1 MSGHGS
7 CHEGESPPPPT
18 ADRRWFCL
26 HAGAAAFSLGLV
38 QTFVPMLAIR
48 LGASNP
54 QLGLLSALPNLLAI
68 PALLLSS
75 RLFTAG
81 RKRVWIRRATLLAR
95 TGFLLLAAVPGLPVP
110 TRVGALILVW
120 ALAMVGEGVAY
131 TGIQGLVAD
140 AFGPASRGRV
150 LAERGRYATLAGL
163 GAGLLAGILLDRLP
177 FPAGYQGIFGA
188 AGLLVAV
195 ELWLI
200 RRLPEPEVP
209 VDDPGAAPAAPAS
222 GAAVPSAAGPEAQGG
237 GPGEGGRGEG
247 GRAGSAGVPEP
258 GAGRAGPGWAR
269 PRWQVS
275 GQVARFFV
283 ASALLHL
290 TWQSLW
296 PVFNRYQITD
306 LGANNT
312 WVSLLNVTN
321 SLGAAGTYN
330 LWARWGERWG
340 HRRMLV
346 AAGCILSLA
355 PLTNVLFPSLPAVAA
370 FNLIT
375 GSSIA
380 GVTLLVAA
388 LLMEAAPA
396 ESRSRVLA
404 AHQAMVAAI
413 GTVAPLL
420 GAWLMDILSA
430 RGALIL
436 GFFLRLGL
444 GVGAFVALEW
454 WESRR
459 AVTHLGGRKAAV
471 RL

>member
-1 MSGHGS
+1 MSDHGS
-7 CHEGESPPPPT
+7 CHEGEPPPT
-18 ADRRWFCL
+18 ANRRWFCL

-48 LGASNP
+48 LGANNP
-54 QLGLLSALPNLLAI
+54 QLGLLSALPNLLTI

-95 TGFLLLAAVPGLPVP
+95 AGFLLLAGVPALPASM
-110 TRVGALILVW
+110 RVGALILVW
-120 ALAMVGEGVAY
+120 ALAMAGEGVAY

-140 AFGPASRGRV
+140 AFGPVSRGRV
-150 LAERGRYATLAGL
+150 LAERGRYGTLAGL
-163 GAGLLAGILLDRLP
+163 SAGLLAGILLDRLP

-200 RRLPEPEVP
+200 RRLPEPEIP
-209 VDDPGAAPAAPAS
+209 VDGPGAPPEAPAAGAPVAPAERSWS
-222 GAAVPSAAGPEAQGG
+222 G
-237 GPGEGGRGEG
+237 R
-247 GRAGSAGVPEP
+247 
-258 GAGRAGPGWAR
+258 
-269 PRWQVS
+269 RWQVS
-275 GQVARFFV
+275 GAVVRFFA

-296 PVFNRYQITD
+296 PVFSRYQITD

-355 PLTNVLFPSLPAVAA
+355 PLTNVLFPSLPAVAV
-370 FNLIT
+370 FNLVT

-388 LLMEAAPA
+388 LLMEVAPV
-396 ESRSRVLA
+396 ESRSRILA

-420 GAWLMDILSA
+420 GAWLMDALTA

-436 GFFLRLGL
+436 GFFLRFGL
-444 GVGAFVALEW
+444 GVGAFAALEW
-454 WESRR
+454 WETRR
-459 AVTHLGGRKAAV
+459 GVTHLGSRKAPV